1 MKKLLFLSVVFSALL
16 IIGCQEN
23 SIVDP
28 NAGPANKTANSPTS
42 GTIQLKA
49 SLDNPYPVFNSYFS
63 IDGEVSYEINVVD
76 RDPIPPNSQ
85 QVITLKLNV
94 DAELNSICTVCSPLQ
109 NQTPAGLVSAETDDV
124 FNETDDGGFR
134 ITKTFQIQKRD
145 DGMLLK
151 CSFFV
156 TANEIILDAVWLEL
170 NDQDV
175 AVLSS
180 K

>member
-28 NAGPANKTANSPTS
+28 NSGPVNKTSYSPTS

-63 IDGEVSYEINVVD
+63 IDGVVTYEINIVE

-85 QVITLKLNV
+85 QVITLNLNV
-94 DAELNSICTVCSPLQ
+94 DAELNSICTVCLPPES
-109 NQTPAGLVSAETDDV
+109 QTPAGLVSAETNDV
-124 FNETDDGGFR
+124 FNETDDGGYR
-134 ITKTFQIQKRD
+134 ITKTFRIEKRD
-145 DGMLLK
+145 DSMILN

-156 TANEIILDAVWLEL
+156 TANEIVLDSLWL
-170 NDQDV
+170 N
-175 AVLSS
+175 LSDHDLGNGRS
-180 K
+180 E

>member
-23 SIVDP
+23 SIVSP
-28 NAGPANKTANSPTS
+28 NSGPANKTANSPTS
-42 GTIQLKA
+42 GTIKLNA
-49 SLDNPYPVFNSYFS
+49 SLDNPHRVFNSYFS
-63 IDGEVSYEINVVD
+63 IDGEISYEIRVVD

-85 QVITLKLNV
+85 EVITLNLNV
-94 DAELNSICTVCSPLQ
+94 DAELNSLCTVCSPLA
-109 NQTPAGLVSAETDDV
+109 NQTFAGVVSAETNDV
-124 FNETDDGGFR
+124 FNDTDDGGFR

-145 DGMLLK
+145 DTMILN
-151 CSFFV
+151 CSFIV
-156 TANEIILDAVWLEL
+156 TANEITLDAVWLEL

-175 AVLSS
+175 AAGNS